1 MHGILAILAPLALA
15 LPVGL
20 WSDGAASAPDRHDV
34 TNRLDP
40 RSAGKV
46 AAPEQLSETSRHQT
60 FLQVPVQN
68 QVRIERRVTIR
79 IAPHTAAARQ
89 NLVADL
95 PQQAAPREYRERKME
110 DCLAVSGIVGVQTG
124 SGNRLI
130 LYLNDRRTVSAMLE
144 KSCRARDFYSGFYL
158 ERNEDGKLC
167 VGRDKLQSR
176 AGAKCEIDRLRQ
188 LVAVEE

>member
-1 MHGILAILAPLALA
+1 MHGIFAFLAPFALFFP
-15 LPVGL
+15 LGM
-20 WSDGAASAPDRHDV
+20 GSAGTPDNDRV
-34 TNRLDP
+34 SELDP
-40 RSAGKV
+40 RKAELLATQGD
-46 AAPEQLSETSRHQT
+46 LSETSNLDA
-60 FLQVPVQN
+60 FYNIPVQN

-79 IAPHTAAARQ
+79 IAPQQSAARQ

-95 PQQAAPREYRERKME
+95 PQQASPQRLEERKME
-110 DCLAVSGIVGVQTG
+110 KCLPVSGIVGVQTG
-124 SGNRLI
+124 SGNKLV
-130 LYLNDRRTVSAMLE
+130 LYLRDRRMVSAKLE

-167 VGRDKLQSR
+167 VGRDRLQSR